1 MVHTLLTMLMQLAE
15 EPFFK
20 TLFCSAPFYF
30 FPAVRSKIKQLT
42 LRFFNIKTIY
52 STDYV
57 TATGRE
63 IIFKLFLVKHHCI
76 LFTAV
81 KSRIEQLP

>member
-1 MVHTLLTMLMQLAE
+1 MLLQLVE

-30 FPAVRSKIKQLT
+30 FPAARSIIKQLT
-42 LRFFNIKTIY
+42 LRFFNIKAIY
-52 STDYV
+52 STGYV

-63 IIFKLFLVKHHCI
+63 IIFKLFFFVQHHFIFFTPVKI
-76 LFTAV
+76 
-81 KSRIEQLP
+81 RMEQLP